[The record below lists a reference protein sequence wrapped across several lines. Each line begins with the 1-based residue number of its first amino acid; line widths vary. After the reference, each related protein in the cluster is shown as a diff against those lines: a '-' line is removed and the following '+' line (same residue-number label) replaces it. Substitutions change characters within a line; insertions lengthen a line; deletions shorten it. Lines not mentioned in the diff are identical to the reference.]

1 MITLFGSRKP
11 VHPMADLKD
20 AKKIL
25 EELPA
30 NDPLQ
35 CAEELSRWLESVAA
49 VDGFKPDYR
58 AQLVQLLDET
68 GQSHL
73 HAIELEYLVSP
84 RLGKSQEISLW
95 KTIYKYWLNAA
106 LAYNSC
112 IDLFE
117 SRARGAD
124 ALKDG
129 LPLLLARALNALAA
143 QVKWVYVRYGPV
155 DPSVWG
161 VIARIYVLAETHHFA
176 QSPVRLYPDVPN
188 ETTPEQV
195 FLRAVMLA
203 ASSPNSLLPLEMELC
218 ERLIAHVGAA
228 FTLRRD
234 LQPDNACW
242 IDLAGSHGPLRL
254 ERLPQ
259 PSPSLRFV
267 AAGKALQEL
276 GDLIATVKTTGVVP
290 SQVYLGGEYP
300 VATVLEVLDHLTLY
314 WSPKSHERKHER
326 HRAKSRLN
334 VTHGYDGVLAA
345 LGYTSYCDTSSTETW
360 IVENV
365 SAGGFGAGIPE
376 LTGDWLKIGC
386 LLGLQPEGGDNWV
399 LGVIRRL
406 NFENQLKASVGI
418 QTLATAAQPVQLR
431 INGDADGK
439 AGLLISDGSEAPGEV
454 RVLLQADAFDLGQNL
469 EYQKGETTCP
479 LVPQGVMERGEGYE
493 VIKYREVARDIGH

>member
-1 MITLFGSRKP
+1 MIDLFGSKKP

-20 AKKIL
+20 ARKIL
-25 EELPA
+25 EELPTD
-30 NDPLQ
+30 DPLQ
-35 CAEELSRWLESVAA
+35 CAEELSRWLESVVA
-49 VDGFKPDYR
+49 VEGFKPDYL

-68 GQSHL
+68 GQSYL
-73 HAIELEYLVSP
+73 HKIELEYLVSP
-84 RLGKSQEISLW
+84 RLGKAQEISLW
-95 KTIYKYWLNAA
+95 KAIYKYWFNAA
-106 LAYNSC
+106 LAYTRC
-112 IDLFE
+112 VDLYG

-129 LPLLLARALNALAA
+129 MPLLLARALSALAA

-161 VIARIYVLAETHHFA
+161 VIRGV
-176 QSPVRLYPDVPN
+176 PVPGYGFVTLYSDVPN
-188 ETTPEQV
+188 ETTPEQE

-203 ASSPNSLLPLEMELC
+203 ASSPNCLLPLEMELC
-218 ERLIAHVGAA
+218 ERLIGHFCAA

-234 LQPDNACW
+234 VQPDNAYW
-242 IDLAGSHGPLRL
+242 IDLAGSQGPLRL

-259 PSPSLRFV
+259 PSPSLRFF
-267 AAGKALQEL
+267 AAGKALKEL
-276 GDLIATVKTTGVVP
+276 DNLIATVKTTGVVP
-290 SQVYLGGEYP
+290 SQVYLGGDYP
-300 VATVLEVLDHLTLY
+300 VETVLEVLDHLTLY

-345 LGYTSYCDTSSTETW
+345 LGYTPHSDSSSTETW

-376 LTGDWLKIGC
+376 IKGDWLKIGC

-406 NFENQLKASVGI
+406 NFEDQLKASVGI
-418 QTLATAAQPVQLR
+418 QTLAIAARPVQLR
-431 INGDADGK
+431 INGDADSK

-454 RVLLQADAFDLGQNL
+454 RVLLQADAFDFGQNL
-469 EYQKGETTCP
+469 EYQKGETICP
-479 LVPQGVMERGEGYE
+479 LVPQGVIERGEGYE
-493 VIKYREVARDIGH
+493 VIKYREAARDIRH